1 MPYGRI
7 TGWATNLPDRILTND
22 DLAQMV
28 DTSDE
33 WITARTGVKTRHI
46 DGKVTEMSTSAALDA
61 MAMAGV
67 SPDQIDLLLLAT
79 TSPDHFCK

>member
-28 DTSDE
+28 DKE
-33 WITARTGVKTRHI
+33 ILKLNNLNIVN
-46 DGKVTEMSTSAALDA
+46 LDHSQLEFLHLK
-61 MAMAGV
+61 GLL
-67 SPDQIDLLLLAT
+67 DKDLIKPLYL
-79 TSPDHFCK
+79 S